1 MNSRIKKVRRFF
13 DLTQQAFAER
23 IGLKQNTIALIESGK
38 RSTSDQTIYAIC
50 REFGV
55 NETWLR
61 TGEGEMMDPQSD
73 DALENLAREKGLSR
87 AEIILI
93 EKFLNLKPEV
103 RRALVDYAVSVSE
116 ALRDVD
122 PDEAEAEAVKQEYL
136 LQKRATGESSA
147 TASGDGEERRA

>member
-1 MNSRIKKVRRFF
+1 MNTRIKKIRRFF

-23 IGLKQNTIALIESGK
+23 IGMKQNTIALLESGK
-38 RSTSDQTIYAIC
+38 NNASERTILAIC

-61 TGEGEMMDPQSD
+61 TGEGEMLDPHAD

-87 AEIILI
+87 AEVVLI

-103 RRALVDYAVSVSE
+103 RRALVDYAVEVGQ
-116 ALRDVD
+116 AIRDAD
-122 PDEAEAEAVKQEYL
+122 DEAEAEQLKQEYL
-136 LQKRATGESSA
+136 REKKAGAGSSA
-147 TASGDGEERRA
+147 SAWPDGEENMA

>member
-73 DALENLAREKGLSR
+73 DALESLAREKGLSR

-136 LQKRATGESSA
+136 LQKRATG
-147 TASGDGEERRA
+147 G

>member
-1 MNSRIKKVRRFF
+1 MNTRIKKIRRFF

-23 IGLKQNTIALIESGK
+23 IGMKQNTIALLESGK
-38 RSTSDQTIYAIC
+38 NSASERTILAIC

-61 TGEGEMMDPQSD
+61 TGEGEMLDPHAD

-87 AEIILI
+87 AEVVLI

-103 RRALVDYAVSVSE
+103 RRALVDYAVEVGQ
-116 ALRDVD
+116 AIRDAD
-122 PDEAEAEAVKQEYL
+122 DEAEAEQLKQEYL
-136 LQKRATGESSA
+136 REKKAEAGSSA
-147 TASGDGEERRA
+147 SAWPDGEENMA

>member
-1 MNSRIKKVRRFF
+1 MNTRIKKIRRFF

-23 IGLKQNTIALIESGK
+23 IGMKQNTIALLESGK
-38 RSTSDQTIYAIC
+38 NSASERTILAIC

-61 TGEGEMMDPQSD
+61 TGEGEMLDPHAD

-87 AEIILI
+87 AELVLI

-103 RRALVDYAVSVSE
+103 RRALVDYAVEVGQ
-116 ALRDVD
+116 AIRDAD
-122 PDEAEAEAVKQEYL
+122 DEAAAEQLKQEYL
-136 LQKRATGESSA
+136 REKKAGAGSSA
-147 TASGDGEERRA
+147 SAWPDGEEGTA